1 MYLGV
6 LRRLAVFGA
15 VVLSVLA
22 STLLLGASAAQAAPT
37 PLGKQNWVVSVAG
50 FTEAAG
56 SNYLRLGYLVFDPA
70 SNAVQHNFWTWSQ
83 RDFPVPVSSGDVYY
97 CSPFQPGTNPR
108 NNCPIKTAPGF
119 TGDPNGHFTGTY
131 AVNAASGQVAITWT
145 GSTIDGATTAVNLG
159 ETWAVSELH
168 PGLGRME
175 LVNDTYSVTGGFA
188 YGSNASLAQ
197 TSKASMSTLRATQ
210 RTYLYEAHSWN
221 NKTITTL
228 RRGAAGSGSFGV
240 GPGWN
245 ACTDGSCLG
254 FVQYNAGCDK
264 ASCCGLPGAAG
275 YDACVQKLADSG
287 NRRFYYLTGDLGG
300 RRNSYEFW
308 CECLSYDGCYLLN
321 SHVRPLLQV
330 IDDAGAFQGWVG
342 AEVSPDRSGARV
354 LDGEYYGS
362 FAMVA

>member
-1 MYLGV
+1 MKMGAFRRFGV
-6 LRRLAVFGA
+6 FVT
-15 VVLSVLA
+15 VILSTLA
-22 STLLLGASAAQAAPT
+22 STLVLGASAAHAAPP

-50 FTEAAG
+50 FTDAAG
-56 SNYLRLGYLVFDPA
+56 SNYLRLGYLAFDPS

-97 CSPFQPGTNPR
+97 CGEFQPGTNPR
-108 NNCPIKTAPGF
+108 NNCAIKTAPGF

-131 AVNAASGQVAITWT
+131 AYDSTSGQVAITWT
-145 GSTIDGATTAVNLG
+145 SSTINGSTTAVNLG

-168 PGLGRME
+168 PGLGRMQ
-175 LVNDTYSVTGGFA
+175 LVNDTYSITGGYA

-197 TSKASMSTLRATQ
+197 TSKASMSAIRATQ
-210 RTYLYEAHSWN
+210 RSYKYEAHSWN
-221 NKTITTL
+221 KLKVTTVA
-228 RRGAAGSGSFGV
+228 RGSGGGFTV
-240 GPGWN
+240 GPTWN

-254 FVQYNAGCDK
+254 YVQKNAGCDA
-264 ASCCGLPGAAG
+264 ASCCPNPGTPA
-275 YDACVQKLADSG
+275 YDACVKKLADSG
-287 NRRFYYLTGDLGG
+287 DRRFYYLTGDLGG

-308 CECLSYDGCYLLN
+308 CECLSYDACYLAN

-330 IDDAGAFQGWVG
+330 IDDAGTFQGWVG

-354 LDGEYYGS
+354 MDGEYYAA